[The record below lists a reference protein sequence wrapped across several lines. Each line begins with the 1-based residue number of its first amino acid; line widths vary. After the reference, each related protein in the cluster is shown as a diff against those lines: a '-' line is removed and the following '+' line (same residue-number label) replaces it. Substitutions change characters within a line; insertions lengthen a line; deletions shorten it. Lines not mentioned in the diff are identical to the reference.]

1 MKKYFLLFFVL
12 FFVACGYK
20 PTVDVV
26 KDNLKGNIYIDV
38 PIDIHN
44 IKNSILLRESLI
56 DIFANKFAG
65 NIVNNK
71 NMADLFVSAKILNI
85 KETQLESD
93 IGYSKSYRE
102 SVTLQVKY
110 NQKNKR
116 IEKIVLENY
125 HDFVVADD
133 SIINQQK
140 KDKAIKIAI
149 DNALLDL
156 PSKIAINSID

>member
-1 MKKYFLLFFVL
+1 VKKYFFLLFVL
-12 FFVACGYK
+12 FFSACGYK

-26 KDNLKGNIYIDV
+26 KDSVKGNIYIDV
-38 PIDIHN
+38 PIDILN

-56 DIFANKFAG
+56 DTFANKFAV

-93 IGYSKSYRE
+93 VGYSKSYRE
-102 SVTLQVKY
+102 AVTLQVKY
-110 NQKNKR
+110 YQKNKA
-116 IEKIVLENY
+116 IKKIRLENY
-125 HDFVVADD
+125 QDFVVDED

-140 KDKAIKIAI
+140 KDEAIKIAI
-149 DNALLDL
+149 ENALLDL